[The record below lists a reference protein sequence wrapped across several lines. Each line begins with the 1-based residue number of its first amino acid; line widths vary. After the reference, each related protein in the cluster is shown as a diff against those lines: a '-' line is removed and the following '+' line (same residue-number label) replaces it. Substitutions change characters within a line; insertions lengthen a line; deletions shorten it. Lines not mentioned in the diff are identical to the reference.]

1 MFLFNLTYRKPI
13 EEIERL
19 LPAHIAYLDEY
30 YSKGKFLCSGRKEP
44 RTGGVI
50 LCRCESLAEAE
61 EIRHRDPFFY
71 EGAADYEIMSVPAQQ
86 DGGGL
91 RAADESVLTGGRA
104 VEKEKNPQI
113 YRHFRQIP
121 R

>member
-61 EIRHRDPFFY
+61 EIRHQDPFFY
-71 EGAADYEIMSVPAQQ
+71 EGAADYEIIQFQPSKMAEDFAP
-86 DGGGL
+86 L
-91 RAADESVLTGGRA
+91 M
-104 VEKEKNPQI
+104 NPS
-113 YRHFRQIP
+113 
-121 R
+121 

>member
-19 LPAHIAYLDEY
+19 LPAHNAYLDEY

-61 EIRHRDPFFY
+61 EIRHQDPFFY
-71 EGAADYEIMSVPAQQ
+71 EGAADYEIIQFQPSKMAEGFAPLA
-86 DGGGL
+86 
-91 RAADESVLTGGRA
+91 
-104 VEKEKNPQI
+104 NPS
-113 YRHFRQIP
+113 
-121 R
+121 